1 MRFTYFVPGWGVV
14 LGIGVVIGITVFVY
28 FRIARP
34 LHPRYRLLLILLRI
48 AAASI
53 LLGCL
58 LAPVILEKKDITP
71 PTHLSILVDTSRS
84 MQLVDA
90 PMSDIPLSR
99 LSQVNQLLFADAR
112 HHDDRDRGVSESVRG
127 QFLQTLQDRFEV
139 HLYPFNTRLQQSVL
153 LAHSEDSP
161 LPLFEI
167 EGETQGN
174 LTDIGGAIRE
184 VAAAWKGQQTA
195 GIVLITDG
203 AHNSGQF
210 PLETITASEVPIYP
224 IGVGSVEPPKDIQ
237 IQRVN
242 YTPIAYTDHES
253 VIRVSVAQTGYTGKT
268 TQLSLREV
276 ESNSLVD
283 AVTFTFNAPQE
294 VNATD
299 ASTQQV
305 IEVKVMPQ
313 SEGNFQ
319 YSVTIPTL
327 DGELTEVNNQ
337 KTFSVKVVKAKLNVF
352 YLEGRPRWDYTF
364 LKRALE
370 RDPDIEATCAVLS
383 SNRSKRLPVDSVLN
397 RLDGYY
403 PQAAPV
409 SETPQFPETLAELS
423 KYDVLILGDVDAEH
437 LTKTQQRAIIDFVET
452 RGKPVI
458 FLPSRNMLGV
468 NGFRNTELA
477 SLLPIDIPRN
487 GCGVED
493 TEFTLQLTQS
503 GAFHPMLQLK
513 SRQQSAVRGQAQ
525 EALELSDPSLTDN
538 RQLTTDNFLSNMP
551 ALPRFFSGFRLRGGA
566 TTLMDN
572 GEGTPILIFQRAG
585 LGKSLLIAAEGFWNW
600 DFGVKAFKDRR
611 YHTIYP
617 RFWAQVLRWMA
628 TDTDD
633 KNVYLTTD
641 ASTYAIGD
649 TVKVTAY
656 LYSETYQ
663 PQVGAMVEIE
673 VMPPDGDPFELQI
686 NARNNQQL
694 RDGVVEPDSSLTD
707 NPQLAIDNDLADM
720 GNLYTA
726 QFVLLQKG
734 KYRIR
739 ATGRRDNLKL
749 GEDQID
755 VYAHPQLAELEN
767 PQLNEEFL
775 KQLAGQTGGTYFKM
789 VDAES
794 VPENIA
800 NVQNP
805 VFVDAER
812 DLWAHPLVLITVV
825 GLLGT
830 EWFLRKRVGLT

>member
-34 LHPRYRLLLILLRI
+34 LHPRYRLLLILLRV

-58 LAPVILEKKDITP
+58 LAPVVIEKKDITP

-84 MQLVDA
+84 MQLVDTS
-90 PMSDIPLSR
+90 MSEIPISR
-99 LSQVNQLLFADAR
+99 LNQVNQQLFN
-112 HHDDRDRGVSESVRG
+112 GTG
-127 QFLQTLQDRFEV
+127 QFLQTLRDRFEV
-139 HLYPFNTRLQQSVL
+139 HLYPFNTRLQRSVL
-153 LAHSEDSP
+153 LAQEGDSP
-161 LPLFEI
+161 LPPFEV
-167 EGETQGN
+167 EGT

-184 VAAAWKGQQTA
+184 TVAAWKGQQTA

-210 PLETITASEVPIYP
+210 PLETITALEVPIYP
-224 IGVGSVEPPKDIQ
+224 IGVGSVEPPKDVQ
-237 IQRVN
+237 VQRVD
-242 YTPIAYTDHES
+242 YTPVAYTNHES
-253 VIRVSVAQTGYTGKT
+253 VIRVSVVQTGYTGKT

-276 ESNSLVD
+276 ESNTLVD
-283 AVTFTFNAPQE
+283 AVTFTFNAHQD
-294 VNATD
+294 VNA
-299 ASTQQV
+299 
-305 IEVKVMPQ
+305 IETRTKQRIELKLTPQ

-319 YSVTIPTL
+319 YTVTLPTL
-327 DGELTEVNNQ
+327 DGELTEANNQ
-337 KTFSVKVVKAKLNVF
+337 KTFSVKVVKARLNVF

-364 LKRALE
+364 LKRTLE
-370 RDPDIEATCAVLS
+370 RDPDIEATCAILS
-383 SNRSKRLPVDSVLN
+383 SNRLKQLPVDNVLK

-403 PQAAPV
+403 PQATPV
-409 SETPQFPETLAELS
+409 SETPQFPETLTELS
-423 KYDVLILGDVDAEH
+423 NYDVLILGDLGAEH
-437 LTKTQQRAIIDFVET
+437 LTKTQQRAIVDFVET
-452 RGKPVI
+452 QGKPVI

-468 NGFRNTELA
+468 NGFQNTELA

-487 GCGVED
+487 GCRVED
-493 TEFTLQLTQS
+493 AEFTLQLTQS
-503 GAFHPMLQLK
+503 GAFHPMLQLSETSSPTETD
-513 SRQQSAVRGQAQ
+513 SRQLIA
-525 EALELSDPSLTDN
+525 
-538 RQLTTDNFLSNMP
+538 NMP

-566 TTLMDN
+566 TALMDN
-572 GEGTPILIFQRAG
+572 GKGMPILILQRAG
-585 LGKSLLIAAEGFWNW
+585 LGKSLLIATEGFYNW
-600 DFGVKAFKDRR
+600 DFGVKTFKDRR

-628 TDTDD
+628 TNTDD

-663 PQVGAMVEIE
+663 PQAGATVEIE
-673 VMPPDGDPFELQI
+673 VVPPDGVPFQV
-686 NARNNQQL
+686 NSSRSSVVSSQL
-694 RDGVVEPDSSLTD
+694 GGESAIPDSSLTD
-707 NPQLAIDNDLADM
+707 DREPATDSHF
-720 GNLYTA
+720 TA
-726 QFVLLQKG
+726 RFVLLQKG

-739 ATGRRDNLKL
+739 ATGRNANLKL

-755 VYAHPQLAELEN
+755 IYAHPQLAELEN
-767 PQLNEEFL
+767 PQLNEDLL
-775 KQLAGQTGGTYFKM
+775 KQLAGQTGGAYFTIAD
-789 VDAES
+789 VES

-805 VFVDAER
+805 IFVDAER

-825 GLLGT
+825 GLLGA

>member
-28 FRIARP
+28 LRVARP
-34 LHPRYRLLLILLRI
+34 LHPRYRFLLMLLRI
-48 AAASI
+48 TAASI

-58 LAPVILEKKDITP
+58 LAPVIIEKKDITP

-84 MQLVDA
+84 MKLVDA
-90 PMSDIPLSR
+90 PMSEIPISR
-99 LSQVNQLLFADAR
+99 FSQVNQLLFNIP
-112 HHDDRDRGVSESVRG
+112 G
-127 QFLQTLQDRFEV
+127 QFLTTLQDRFEV

-153 LAHSEDSP
+153 LAQEADAL
-161 LPLFEI
+161 LPTFEA
-167 EGETQGN
+167 EGN

-184 VAAAWKGQQTA
+184 AAAAWKGQQTA

-210 PLETITASEVPIYP
+210 PLETITALEVPIYP

-253 VIRVSVAQTGYTGKT
+253 VIQVSVGQTGYTGKT

-283 AVTFTFNAPQE
+283 AVTFTFNPHQE
-294 VNATD
+294 VNAIE
-299 ASTQQV
+299 ASTQHV
-305 IEVKVMPQ
+305 IELKITPQ

-319 YSVTIPTL
+319 YSVTLPTF
-327 DGELTEVNNQ
+327 DGELTAANNQ

-364 LKRALE
+364 LKRTLE
-370 RDPDIEATCAVLS
+370 RDPDIEATCAILAS
-383 SNRSKRLPVDSVLN
+383 DRSQRLPIDSVLN

-403 PQAAPV
+403 PQATPV
-409 SETPQFPETLAELS
+409 SETPKFPETLAELS
-423 KYDVLILGDVDAEH
+423 KYDVLILGDLGAEQ
-437 LTKTQQRAIIDFVET
+437 LTETQQRAILDFVET

-458 FLPSRNMLGV
+458 FLPSRNTLGV
-468 NGFRNTELA
+468 NGFGNTELA
-477 SLLPIDIPRN
+477 PLLPIDIPTR
-487 GCGVED
+487 GCRVED
-493 TEFTLQLTQS
+493 TEFTVQLTQS
-503 GAFHPMLQLK
+503 GAFHPMLQLHET
-513 SRQQSAVRGQAQ
+513 QMAVSSQTQAG
-525 EALELSDPSLTDN
+525 SG
-538 RQLTTDNFLSNMP
+538 LTTDNFLSNMP
-551 ALPRFFSGFRLRGGA
+551 AVPRFFSGFRLRGGA

-572 GEGTPILIFQRAG
+572 GKGMPILVLQRAG
-585 LGKSLLIAAEGFWNW
+585 LGKSLLIAAEGFYNW
-600 DFGVKAFKDRR
+600 QFGVKTFKDKR
-611 YHTIYP
+611 YHAIYP

-628 TDTDD
+628 TNTDD

-663 PQVGAMVEIE
+663 PQAGATVEIE
-673 VMPPDGDPFELQI
+673 VVPPDGDPFQVKSS
-686 NARNNQQL
+686 RSS
-694 RDGVVEPDSSLTD
+694 VVDSQSGGETTTPDPSFDSHF
-707 NPQLAIDNDLADM
+707 M
-720 GNLYTA
+720 A

-739 ATGRRDNLKL
+739 ATGKSGALKL

-767 PQLNEEFL
+767 PQLNEALL
-775 KQLAGQTGGTYFKM
+775 KQLAAQTGGAYFRM
-789 VDAES
+789 ADAES
-794 VPENIA
+794 VPENIS

-805 VFVDAER
+805 IFVDAER
-812 DLWAHPLVLITVV
+812 ELWAHPLVLIAVV